1 MSRRIHN
8 NGIRIGGR
16 RMRTVRCALCGYIGK
31 VNLHYDWH
39 KGRYGKCPDVYI
51 CDIHQLEMERGLIA
65 A

>member
-1 MSRRIHN
+1 
-8 NGIRIGGR
+8 
-16 RMRTVRCALCGYIGK
+16 MRTVRCALCGYIGK